1 MTNKNYVALHNHS
14 DYSTL
19 DGYATI
25 DEYIKAALEH
35 KMIGIGL
42 SDHGTASGLY
52 KFITRAQKAGLIPV
66 PGIEFYLAPENPE
79 GAKVQGPIYY
89 GKGGQKAPKY
99 DISNGAYT
107 HLTVF
112 AYNNIGI
119 SNLFKLTSMS
129 WEPQHFYFKPRIDTN
144 MLAEHSEGLIVTTG
158 CPSSEINRRF
168 LLGQDEKAYE
178 YASRLKSIFG
188 DNFYVELMDHKMH
201 DDEIERIIGP
211 KLIELSKKLDIP
223 PIITND
229 SHYAFKQDS
238 EPHERILAVSTR
250 STMNEPPQSKGGTR
264 FAFSTPEYYIKTYDE
279 MRKTFPGDLGEIAL
293 ANTVKLTEKCKDIKL
308 EYDPHLRPEID
319 IPEGHTPPTYLQK
332 LIYEGFKKK
341 RGHQPKE
348 IQTESVKRI
357 QEEFQ
362 VIHSNDFISYFLV
375 VHDYIDYAHKKGIGV
390 GAGRGCFVPGTKVKA
405 NQGTMRNIE
414 DVKVGDKVQT
424 HDTTYQKVEN
434 LFIYDVEDENMTR
447 LTLSNGKIIESTS
460 DHMIFHEQEG
470 FMEAKDFSVGD
481 VVLGPKGRREPY
493 KTTCDSCGD
502 SIKIDKQT
510 YDIKSKKGHYKPE
523 GEYWCYDCVKENIHK
538 IPAVKEGSIKG
549 ALRNKDKDIKEK
561 MSKSLK
567 KHWEA
572 SHDERIQ
579 RWHEYMET
587 PEYDE
592 YRESRRQFN
601 LKKYSDPVEL
611 EKLTKQGKSGYK
623 SGYFTSHRQNKKE
636 IYYASSYEQKALNI
650 LETSSQVTAFDRYKG
665 KVPYIKPSTGLEHN
679 YLPDFIVEMTDGTK
693 KVIEVKA
700 KWQLSEV
707 ETKSKLEQAEKYFN
721 EKKIQFEVWDEDVLE
736 ELNDDWHNEF
746 EIVKVEHYKYTGKVY
761 DIQVE
766 NVHNYNVE
774 GVTVHNSV
782 GGSEI
787 AYLLDISNTD
797 PIRFDL
803 LFERFLS
810 PGRGSLY
817 QIEYIS
823 GEIEEA
829 AVSDK
834 RRVYSGDSDNKV
846 VYVHELDPGDVIGYG
861 NEKKVI
867 KDVFVKKPG
876 SAPDIDTDFHTEGRE
891 EVVQYCVDKYGAENV
906 ANIVTFGTFKAKRAF
921 KAMCTIYN
929 VPFAA
934 ANKASGHIPGAQ
946 GAEASLQDIMDPTS
960 PRYNEGEDFR
970 NATEGS
976 MFDEVIEMATKL
988 DGRISETG
996 VHPCGVIISSQP
1008 LAGIIPT
1015 QVRQNDGKV
1024 ITQWEY
1030 PELEA
1035 LGLIKMDLL
1044 GLELIN
1050 TIQQTLENIELT
1062 NKSAKI
1068 ESEIRE
1074 VPDMKKIIQGG
1085 MDDPATYKVLQEGNT
1100 VGIFQLGSPGVRDLL
1115 KRAKPK
1121 EFMDIATITA
1131 LYRPGPMS
1139 MNSHTEWADR
1149 KNGTKEVISI
1159 DKELKGTVVEDILSD
1174 TAGVL
1179 VYQESLMQ
1187 IATRYAM
1194 MTPYESDLLRKAM
1207 GKKNMD
1213 IMLSLKPKFIEGA
1226 INNGSTR
1233 KLADKVWETMV
1244 GFAAYGFNKCFFGRT
1259 LVSTGNGKKR
1269 VEDLYKLQEETGED
1283 IYIES
1288 MFEDGTI
1295 KPHKVKRIVKSG
1307 RKPVYKVKTKSGRF
1321 IYITKEHRMLTTS
1334 GYGCIEDGKIALGN
1348 ELIID
1353 GEWNKRLSKEHIK
1366 TKKKTMSNLNKQD
1379 FMREQSRKWMKEYQ
1393 STLTFGNRSAHQK
1406 EISKVSNRHEICLPI
1421 ARAKLAELRK
1431 DPEWVEN
1438 SGSYLR
1444 NRTAES
1450 GYHGAGRFI
1459 ILSDGRAA
1467 HSLGEAM
1474 AAEYL
1479 IERGIEFDMHKE
1491 LIAID
1496 GKKRYC
1502 DFYINGLYF
1511 EMDGM
1516 RRGRDFFVNQ
1526 KYGTEIPF
1534 VYMTPEDFG
1543 DVIDEAI
1550 MNHHIENGDEIV
1562 EIIPPKIG
1570 KNGKE
1575 YTHMTYDIEMDTS
1588 GPANFIAN
1596 GLVSH
1601 NSHSVSYAINIYE
1614 AMYLKTHYPSEF
1626 MAAVIQQGF
1635 GDPDKVKIYIQEA
1648 KRMKLRL
1655 GAVDIN
1661 NSQVQMAST
1670 GVNPNNEYDIVFGFS
1685 GVKQLND
1692 TFAGEIVK
1700 ERNEN
1705 GLFKSVADFAKRM
1718 GKRTQ
1723 LTAGPLSN
1731 LALAGAFDSL
1741 GASRKLVAEK
1751 AKMIID
1757 SSVTQANKGASLF
1770 SMLGPNSSMN
1780 DVTEAIEVSGEDFDY
1795 TELIKLE
1802 ANTIGMY
1809 VSGHPTSRLGHIARM
1824 YKPTSLQSV
1833 LSNGNSKDTF
1843 TILGTVT
1850 QMKSKTNKSGG
1861 RSIAVLIDDGND
1873 TTASYLPKNIVQS
1886 IEKGEELD
1894 RLTKAKAKGEA
1905 LKETKRSEKMRE
1917 LIDDDNIK
1925 AMAPIELNNPYVF
1938 KVKTKGWGDSVGIS
1952 IVDIISLDTAP
1963 DGSLPYEVNVKNEKM
1978 VNEIKSLIDKHK
1990 DVKGVYVKL
1999 NLADGAPII
2008 LKDRIKLSLD
2018 FIIDMEKIVGKENI
2032 VTEDI

>member
-79 GAKVQGPIYY
+79 GAKAQTPIYY
-89 GKGGQKAPKY
+89 GQGGRRAPKY
-99 DISNGAYT
+99 DLSNGAYT

-112 AYNNIGI
+112 AYNNTGI
-119 SNLFKLTSMS
+119 RNLFKLTSMS

-144 MLAEHSEGLIVTTG
+144 MLAEYSEGLIVTTG

-188 DNFYVELMDHKMH
+188 DNFYIELMDHKMH

-229 SHYAFKQDS
+229 SHYAFKQDA
-238 EPHERILAVSTR
+238 EPHERVLAVSTR

-264 FAFSTPEYYIKTYDE
+264 FAFSTPEYHIKTYDE

-319 IPEGHTPPTYLQK
+319 IPEGYTPPTYLQK

-341 RGHQPKE
+341 RGHQSKE

-375 VHDYIDYAHKKGIGV
+375 VHDYIDYAHKRGIGV
-390 GAGRGCFVPGTKVKA
+390 GAGRG
-405 NQGTMRNIE
+405 
-414 DVKVGDKVQT
+414 
-424 HDTTYQKVEN
+424 
-434 LFIYDVEDENMTR
+434 
-447 LTLSNGKIIESTS
+447 
-460 DHMIFHEQEG
+460 
-470 FMEAKDFSVGD
+470 
-481 VVLGPKGRREPY
+481 
-493 KTTCDSCGD
+493 
-502 SIKIDKQT
+502 
-510 YDIKSKKGHYKPE
+510 
-523 GEYWCYDCVKENIHK
+523 
-538 IPAVKEGSIKG
+538 
-549 ALRNKDKDIKEK
+549 
-561 MSKSLK
+561 
-567 KHWEA
+567 
-572 SHDERIQ
+572 
-579 RWHEYMET
+579 
-587 PEYDE
+587 
-592 YRESRRQFN
+592 
-601 LKKYSDPVEL
+601 
-611 EKLTKQGKSGYK
+611 
-623 SGYFTSHRQNKKE
+623 
-636 IYYASSYEQKALNI
+636 
-650 LETSSQVTAFDRYKG
+650 
-665 KVPYIKPSTGLEHN
+665 
-679 YLPDFIVEMTDGTK
+679 
-693 KVIEVKA
+693 
-700 KWQLSEV
+700 
-707 ETKSKLEQAEKYFN
+707 
-721 EKKIQFEVWDEDVLE
+721 
-736 ELNDDWHNEF
+736 
-746 EIVKVEHYKYTGKVY
+746 
-761 DIQVE
+761 
-766 NVHNYNVE
+766 
-774 GVTVHNSV
+774 SV

-817 QIEYIS
+817 QIEYVS
-823 GEIEEA
+823 GEIEEI

-834 RRVYSGDSDNKV
+834 KRVYSDDGNDKV
-846 VYVHELDPGDVIGYG
+846 VYVHELDPGDLVNYG
-861 NEKKVI
+861 DEKKVI

-960 PRYNEGEDFR
+960 PRYNEGADFR
-970 NATEGS
+970 NAVEDP
-976 MFDEVIEMATKL
+976 MFDEVVEMATKL

-996 VHPCGVIISSQP
+996 VHPCGVIISSEP

-1050 TIQQTLENIELT
+1050 TVQQTLENIKLT
-1062 NKSAKI
+1062 NESAKSK
-1068 ESEIRE
+1068 SEIRE
-1074 VPDMKKIIQGG
+1074 VPDMKKIIQGS
-1085 MDDPATYKVLQEGNT
+1085 MDDPATYKMLQEGNT

-1139 MNSHTEWADR
+1139 MNSHIEWADR
-1149 KNGTKEVISI
+1149 KNGTKEIISI
-1159 DKELKGTVVEDILSD
+1159 DEELKGTVVEDILED

-1187 IATRYAM
+1187 IASRYSRL
-1194 MTPYESDLLRKAM
+1194 TPYESDLLRKAM
-1207 GKKNMD
+1207 GKKNIDLM
-1213 IMLSLKPKFIEGA
+1213 MSLKPKFIEGA
-1226 INNGSTR
+1226 INNGST
-1233 KLADKVWETMV
+1233 KNLAQKVWETME
-1244 GFAAYGFNKCFFGRT
+1244 GFGSYGFNKCSLGST
-1259 LVSTGNGKKR
+1259 LVSTGDGKQRIDK
-1269 VEDLYKLQEETGED
+1269 LYELQEETGED

-1288 MFEDGTI
+1288 MFEDGSI
-1295 KPHKVKRIVKSG
+1295 KPHKVKKIVKSG
-1307 RKPVYKVKTKSGRF
+1307 RKPVYKVKTKSGRV

-1334 GYGCIEDGKIALGN
+1334 GYGSIEDGKIALGN
-1348 ELIID
+1348 ELIVD
-1353 GEWNKRLSKEHIK
+1353 REWNKRLSKEHIE
-1366 TKKKTMSNLNKQD
+1366 TKKRNMSNLNKED
-1379 FMREQSRKWMKEYQ
+1379 FMREQSRKWMTEYQ
-1393 STLTFGNRSAHQK
+1393 STLTFEDRSAHQK
-1406 EISKVSNRHEICLPI
+1406 KISETSNRHEICLPI
-1421 ARAKLAELRK
+1421 GRAKLEGLRK
-1431 DPEWVEN
+1431 DPEWMAEFTAACLKSREERMQDNEYMGYGKPTQLSNGMWCDSMVEA
-1438 SGSYLR
+1438 L
-1444 NRTAES
+1444 
-1450 GYHGAGRFI
+1450 AG
-1459 ILSDGRAA
+1459 
-1467 HSLGEAM
+1467 
-1474 AAEYL
+1474 EYL
-1479 IERGIEFDMHKE
+1479 IKRGVEFEMHKIIE
-1491 LIAID
+1491 GNISGGA
-1496 GKKRYC
+1496 KVC
-1502 DFYINGLYF
+1502 NFYINGLYF
-1511 EMDGM
+1511 EMDGLK
-1516 RRGRDFFVNQ
+1516 RGRDYFVEN
-1526 KYGTEIPF
+1526 KYGKDIPF
-1534 VYMTPEDFG
+1534 VYMTPQDFG

-1562 EIIPPKIG
+1562 EIVRPVIG
-1570 KNGKE
+1570 KNGVE
-1575 YTHMTYDIEMDTS
+1575 YTNMTYDIEMDTS

-1692 TFAGEIVK
+1692 TFAEEIVK

-1705 GLFKSVADFAKRM
+1705 GLFTSVADFVKRM
-1718 GKRTQ
+1718 VKRTQ

-1741 GASRKLVAEK
+1741 GASRKLVSEK

-1757 SSVTQANKGASLF
+1757 SSASQANKGVSLF
-1770 SMLGPNSSMN
+1770 DMLGPTSSAS

-1795 TELIKLE
+1795 NELIKLE

-1824 YKPTSLQSV
+1824 YKPTDLQSV
-1833 LSNGNSKDTF
+1833 FSTGGSKDTF

-1850 QMKSKTNKSGG
+1850 QIKSKTNKAGN

-1873 TTASYLPKNIVQS
+1873 TAASYLPRNIVQS

-1894 RLTKAKAKGEA
+1894 RLARAEVKGA
-1905 LKETKRSEKMRE
+1905 VLKETKRSEKMRE

-1925 AMAPIELNNPYVF
+1925 IMAPIELNHPYVF
-1938 KVKTKGWGDSVGIS
+1938 KVKTKGWGDSVNIS

-1963 DGSLPYEVNVKNEKM
+1963 NGSLPYEVNVKNNKM
-1978 VNEIKSLIDKHK
+1978 VDEVKSIVNKHEDKN
-1990 DVKGVYVKL
+1990 GAYVKL
-1999 NLADGAPII
+1999 NLADETSVI
-2008 LKDRIKLSLD
+2008 LEKRVKLSLD
-2018 FIIDMEKIVGKENI
+2018 FIIDMENIVGKENI